1 MLGAHCEGEGEPYYT
16 PVTEYIDWSRES
28 VQQLQS
34 DPNTRWQ
41 GYEYFFKEGLFIS
54 RGGTGNPV
62 IRYAPPA
69 VIDSSGGIYIPTSE
83 RVSARYLSGL
93 LNSSLI
99 QAIIER
105 FINGTVNTQIQD
117 MRVVPIVI
125 PSETEQARMEEL
137 VDQAIAARIR
147 SSDVHDPAIDV
158 SVDEIDE
165 RDLPAVEADID
176 QLVSRIYG
184 MNDG

>member
-1 MLGAHCEGEGEPYYT
+1 MPIIKGKGEPYYT
-16 PVTEYIDWSRES
+16 PITQYIDWSRES
-28 VQQLQS
+28 VQQLQN
-34 DPNTRWQ
+34 DPKARWQ

-62 IRYAPPA
+62 IRYAPPG

-83 RVSARYLSGL
+83 KVSARYLSGL

-99 QAIIER
+99 QEIIKE

-117 MRVVPIVI
+117 MRMVPVVI
-125 PSETEQARMEEL
+125 PSESEQTRMEKF

-147 SSDVHDPAIDV
+147 SSNAHDPAIDV
-158 SVDEIDE
+158 SMSEIGERSLSKIESDIDE
-165 RDLPAVEADID
+165 
-176 QLVSRIYG
+176 LVSDIYEIG
-184 MNDG
+184 DD